1 MANHWQNLKDVKK
14 FEIELSSHC
23 NARCPLC
30 IRQLLG
36 TDQERPGFKK
46 RTYYIKANGKFCVSD
61 S

>member
-1 MANHWQNLKDVKK
+1 MSNHWQNLKDVKK

-46 RTYYIKANGKFCVSD
+46 GHITL
-61 S
+61 